1 MARTIYTPCI
11 YGTFG
16 RETTQYTVIHGVY
29 IRIKQTQ
36 LIIQDWQEV
45 RGTVMYGVYMWHW
58 PSLDICVV
66 WCGVFNQEVALK
78 CAYAGLARAVYT
90 RCIYS
95 IFGREVTKNAVI
107 YGVYMRFWPT
117 LCTRSSGQVRGYMKS
132 KDSPSTSSQVKTV
145 QPRRRKV
152 STLTPVREQKP
163 TQIVAPP
170 RWHVALSGQLAAHR
184 P

>member
-1 MARTIYTPCI
+1 MH
-11 YGTFG
+11 
-16 RETTQYTVIHGVY
+16 TQGWPEPYIHGVY
-29 IRIKQTQ
+29 
-36 LIIQDWQEV
+36 
-45 RGTVMYGVYMWHW
+45 TVF
-58 PSLDICVV
+58 L
-66 WCGVFNQEVALK
+66 
-78 CAYAGLARAVYT
+78 AGK
-90 RCIYS
+90 S
-95 IFGREVTKNAVI
+95 PK
-107 YGVYMRFWPT
+107 
-117 LCTRSSGQVRGYMKS
+117 TRSYTVYICGSGQVRGYMKS